1 MQKGKPEDASTRR
14 FIVVKK
20 PRPLTNLL
28 QALDHAARVFVI
40 VIGLILCI
48 HALMDWAG
56 FLIPVVAGLVAGL
69 MLSPAAGALE
79 KRGLPEPAAAT
90 CVLLVIAALLYV
102 AASVLWAP
110 VLAGLDQL
118 PALGDALQRRV
129 DAFHWPM
136 SQIESIDSAIED
148 VANGDAR
155 TTVVEVKKDSILSS
169 LVSVA
174 PPAFGQVLLFAGT
187 TVFFLFSRQR
197 MRKSL
202 LTFCFTRPARLRT
215 ARIMRDVEFNTS
227 RYLLTISAINAGL
240 GVAVGTAMWLLG
252 LEYPIMWGVAA
263 ALLNFIPYIG
273 PAMMVLLLAGVG
285 LLAEAPLSAMAV
297 PPLIYLAINFI
308 EFQFVTP
315 ATLGRS
321 LTLSPFAVFLS
332 ISFWLWLWGPV
343 GAFLAVPLLLIMVIT
358 IKHLFPG

>member
-1 MQKGKPEDASTRR
+1 MPERKPEDGSKRH

-28 QALDHAARVFVI
+28 QALDHTARVSVI
-40 VIGLILCI
+40 VIGLILCV
-48 HALMDWAG
+48 HALMNWAG

-69 MLSPAAGALE
+69 MLSPAATALE
-79 KRGLPEPAAAT
+79 KRGLHEHAAAT
-90 CVLLVIAALLYV
+90 CVLLVIAALIYFAVSL
-102 AASVLWAP
+102 LWAP

-118 PALGDALQRRV
+118 PALGEALQRRIN
-129 DAFHWPM
+129 AFHWPM
-136 SQIESIDSAIED
+136 AQIESIDSALED

-155 TTVVEVKKDSILSS
+155 ATVVEVKKDSILSS
-169 LVSVA
+169 LISVA
-174 PPAFGQVLLFAGT
+174 PPAFGQVVLFAGT

-202 LTFCFTRPARLRT
+202 LSFCFTRPARLRT

-227 RYLLTISAINAGL
+227 RYLLTISAINAAL

-252 LEYPIMWGVAA
+252 LEYPVMWGATAA
-263 ALLNFIPYIG
+263 MLNFIPYIG
-273 PAMMVLLLAGVG
+273 PAIMVVLLTGVG

-297 PPLIYLAINFI
+297 PPLVYLAINFI

-321 LTLSPFAVFLS
+321 LTLPPFAVFLS

-343 GAFLAVPLLLIMVIT
+343 GAFLAVPLLLIIVIA
-358 IKHLFPG
+358 IKHMLPE